1 MTDLHHHLGELVVVG
16 FNWGKYDV
24 NVLKDI
30 LIPHLVHRSGID
42 LTIKRH
48 HTYLALR
55 TSALKFMNISNFVVG
70 GTSYGAFLKAYQC
83 QGEKGFFPHEHVRSL
98 SQLEELRIGPARGL
112 PLLVEEERVER
123 RRLRRLPESLERER
137 HANPPG
143 LFGLVQ

>member
-1 MTDLHHHLGELVVVG
+1 MTDLHHHLAELVVVG

-55 TSALKFMNISNFVVG
+55 TSALKFVDISNF
-70 GTSYGAFLKAYQC
+70 YQC
-83 QGEKGFFPHEHVRSL
+83 QREKGFFPHEHVRSL
-98 SQLEELRIGPARGL
+98 SQLEEPRIGPARGL

-123 RRLRRLPESLERER
+123 RRLRSLPESLDRER